1 MVRLYTDAYI
11 AGGSSAHPQYVYVQ
25 TGDTT
30 GLQQAQFVF
39 EADGRISKRH
49 RERTSETADW
59 GSWSN
64 WIYYDTYGIKYVS
77 NYNLSSS
84 LSVGANKVA
93 NLFAA
98 YSVASQLP
106 SGATL
111 VDARVTWT
119 DNSNIIIGQSWVS
132 TSGNLSVRVYNPTS
146 SAVTIS
152 KVDMVLHYRI

>member
-11 AGGSSAHPQYVYVQ
+11 TGGVTTHPQYVYLR
-25 TGDTT
+25 TGSTT

-39 EADGRISKRH
+39 ETDGRISKRH
-49 RERTSETADW
+49 RERTSTTANW

-77 NYNLSSS
+77 GYSLSSS
-84 LSVGANKVA
+84 VSVGANKVV

-119 DNSNIIIGQSWVS
+119 DSSNIIIGQSWVS
-132 TSGNLSVRVYNPTS
+132 TSGNLSAKVYNPTS

-152 KVDMVLHYRI
+152 KVDMVLHYKI